1 MQTNASG
8 AHGPDPPAKRRR
20 YQFSV
25 RVPPEML
32 RAGATRYM
40 WRKLRLRY
48 ILGWVGVG
56 LGYAAYSASDLGL
69 LTDALGLIMALL
81 VLVLLLLPVVVW
93 LQVKRTV
100 EGYATL
106 TGGMPVEYEVDDEWF
121 ISRYANGAGELRWS
135 TFRGILK
142 TDEAWL
148 LLMDAED
155 RFIPLPIEQ
164 IPEDALLFIE
174 ARVAAHGGGPVS
186 GPPPHDPP
194 GR

>member
-1 MQTNASG
+1 MQTNATG
-8 AHGPDPPAKRRR
+8 APGPDSPARRR

-48 ILGWVGVG
+48 ILGWVGSG
-56 LGYAAYSASDLGL
+56 LGYAAYSATDLGP
-69 LTDALGLIMALL
+69 LTDALGLITALL
-81 VLVLLLLPVVVW
+81 VLVLVLLPVVVW
-93 LQVKRTV
+93 LQVKKTV
-100 EGYATL
+100 EGYGKL

-135 TFRGILK
+135 AFKKILK
-142 TDEAWL
+142 TDDVWM

-155 RFIPLPIEQ
+155 RFIPLPIDQ
-164 IPEDALLFIE
+164 VPEDALVFINAE
-174 ARVAAHGGGPVS
+174 VADHGG
-186 GPPPHDPP
+186 
-194 GR
+194 